1 MTLLATHDIG
11 SMAKPPWRVKAVAGR
26 PLEADDVDHA
36 RTWGTRLDVPDHED
50 LVALLEEHLGE
61 ADLEADTVSTI
72 RAWATRY
79 GLRLQEDAGLDWV
92 WDGEQQR
99 SEMYRYAVKHLEGF
113 DFRGFVR
120 SFDNKYYKKAAVTD
134 DPGLETPYH
143 DEEFDLLHEHAQRP
157 VKVPITG
164 PYTVV
169 DWSYD
174 EHYQDAAPDLGTAQG
189 REARWEARRE
199 FTLDVARDAIRPN
212 LESLVDRGARWIQID
227 EPAVT
232 TKPDEVDLFVESF
245 REATRGLDATFS
257 AHICFSDYEALF
269 PDILELDACDQ
280 FALEF
285 ANRDGRETGV
295 GPSQRSGYEILE
307 RFADTD
313 FDIGLGV
320 LDVHTDYVEPPE
332 LVRDRILH
340 AVKTLGDPERV
351 NPCPDCGLRTRT
363 WEVARDKLANLVEG
377 AQLAREALT

>member
-1 MTLLATHDIG
+1 MSLLETHDIG

-26 PLEADDVDHA
+26 PLDEEDPAHA
-36 RTWGTRLDVPDHED
+36 RQWGERLDVPDHGD
-50 LVALLEEHLGE
+50 LVALLEDHVGE
-61 ADLEADTVSTI
+61 ADLPDETVETI

-79 GLRLQEDAGLDWV
+79 GLRLQEEAGLDWV

-113 DFRGFVR
+113 DFRGYVR
-120 SFDNKYYKKAAVTD
+120 SFDNKYYRKAAVTGE
-134 DPGLETPYH
+134 PGLETPYH
-143 DEEFDLLHEHAQRP
+143 DEEFDLLAEHARNP

-174 EHYQDAAPDLGTAQG
+174 EHYQDADPDLGTAAG
-189 REARWEARRE
+189 REARHERRRE

-212 LESLVDRGARWIQID
+212 IESLVDRGARWIQVD

-245 REATRGLDATFS
+245 REAVQGLDATFS

-285 ANRDGRETGV
+285 ANRDNREPGV
-295 GPSQRSGYEILE
+295 GPGEREGYEILE
-307 RFADTD
+307 RFKDTD
-313 FDIGLGV
+313 FDVGLGV
-320 LDVHTDYVEPPE
+320 LDVHTDFVEPPE

-340 AVKTLGDPERV
+340 AVKTLGDPERI
-351 NPCPDCGLRTRT
+351 NPCPDCGLRTRS
-363 WEVARDKLANLVEG
+363 WDVAYRKLESLAEG
-377 AQLAREALT
+377 TRLAREALS